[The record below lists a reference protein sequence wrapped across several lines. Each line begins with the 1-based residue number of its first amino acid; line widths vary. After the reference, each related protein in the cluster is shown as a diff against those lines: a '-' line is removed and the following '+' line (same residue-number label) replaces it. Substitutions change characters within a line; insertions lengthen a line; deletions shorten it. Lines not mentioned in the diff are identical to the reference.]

1 MMNVGGLRGICRC
14 GNQSIARF
22 GINGR
27 VFCSQKK
34 SVYQG
39 SQRDEKPFFKGHR
52 NDKPMSQSV
61 ADVLKSNTSNKLV
74 SPVHIPQDYAE
85 TLHSDH
91 PAMAILAEPSIV
103 IQRQLEMMNVLLGF
117 EQANKYTIMDPQ
129 GNHIGYLA
137 EQEHGMA
144 NVLTRQLFRTHR
156 GFTTHVL
163 SKEGREVL
171 RVSSNISGLST
182 KCSRTEY
189 MFYILTFADISFVD
203 PSAG

>member
-1 MMNVGGLRGICRC
+1 
-14 GNQSIARF
+14 
-22 GINGR
+22 
-27 VFCSQKK
+27 
-34 SVYQG
+34 
-39 SQRDEKPFFKGHR
+39 
-52 NDKPMSQSV
+52 MSQSV

-74 SPVHIPQDYAE
+74 SPVHIPQDNAE

-91 PAMAILAEPSIV
+91 PAMAILAEPLIV

-117 EQANKYTIMDPQ
+117 EQANKYTIMDPP
-129 GNHIGYLA
+129 GNHIGNLA

-144 NVLTRQLFRTHR
+144 YVLTRQLFRTHG

-163 SKEGREVL
+163 NKGGREVL

-182 KCSRTEY
+182 KYSRTEY